1 MAGILIYSDKDNF
14 ALELLTAANTI
25 ASSLETAV
33 KAVSINNDSQAEA
46 LASAGADVYRINN
59 ASLSLADIAA
69 VAAALKQA
77 VDKLEIDTVLL
88 SSNRRGRELAGR
100 LAQMMGAGCLTGVSG
115 ININKNNIECQRS
128 ALGGGGAT
136 LATQYIAAA
145 KKVIAFMPKTFE
157 IAAAGEGSIKD
168 LEVEVKTSGV
178 KVVAVSPKDG
188 DSADIESAEVLVA
201 VGQGLNSKDDLAM
214 VETLAKTLG
223 GEVACSK
230 PVATDKKWLSEER
243 VIGLS
248 GKKCKPQLAVLLG
261 ISGQVQFV
269 VGIREAK
276 IIVAVNS
283 DENAYINKIADYV
296 LVSDLHEVVPEM
308 NKLLSKQA

>member
-46 LASAGADVYRINN
+46 LAGAGADVYRINN

-100 LAQMMGAGCLTGVSG
+100 LSQMMGAGCLTGVSG

-128 ALGGGGAT
+128 ALGGAT
-136 LATQYIAAA
+136 LATQYIAAD

-168 LEVEVKTSGV
+168 LEVKVKTSGV

-214 VETLAKTLG
+214 IETLAKTLG

-308 NKLLSKQA
+308 NTLLSEQA